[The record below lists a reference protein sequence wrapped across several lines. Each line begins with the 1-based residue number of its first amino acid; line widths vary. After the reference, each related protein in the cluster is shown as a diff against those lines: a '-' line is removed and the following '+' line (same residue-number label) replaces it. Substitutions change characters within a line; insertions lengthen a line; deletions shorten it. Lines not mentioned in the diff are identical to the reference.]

1 MVLEVGIFS
10 NSHDIPIN
18 PHSQILEKSARVI
31 GVGGDDISQYYPSIK
46 LLDRTIH
53 QLPWDKIISHNYN
66 INNINKA
73 MEVAMSDKSMKVLLN
88 P

>member
-1 MVLEVGIFS
+1 M
-10 NSHDIPIN
+10 
-18 PHSQILEKSARVI
+18 I

-46 LLDRTIH
+46 LLERTIDTI
-53 QLPWDKIISHNYN
+53 PWQKIISHHYQIENVH
-66 INNINKA
+66 KA